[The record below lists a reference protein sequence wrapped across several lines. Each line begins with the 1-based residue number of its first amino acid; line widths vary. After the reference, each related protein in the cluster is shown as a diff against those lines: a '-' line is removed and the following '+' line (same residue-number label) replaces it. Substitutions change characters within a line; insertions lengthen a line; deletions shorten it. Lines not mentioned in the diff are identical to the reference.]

1 MKDGK
6 FETQAEIFQALLD
19 GKKVIHV
26 VWGKG
31 EYVFLNNSKTLKREN
46 GDDALSSFPMP
57 TNWSI
62 YEEPKPKKKVTL
74 YRYTYKYG
82 SVIHQTNFT
91 SKNWSAFGE
100 NEDYLLLTES
110 KEIEVDDV

>member
-19 GKKVIHV
+19 GKKVKHV
-26 VWGKG
+26 SWDKG
-31 EYVFLNNSKTLKREN
+31 EYVFLNTKTLKREN
-46 GDDALSSFPMP
+46 GDDALPSFSMP

-82 SVIHQTNFT
+82 SL
-91 SKNWSAFGE
+91 S
-100 NEDYLLLTES
+100 
-110 KEIEVDDV
+110 